1 MLDFVFELL
10 QMLELTGSKTTII
23 LMLELTGPKTII
35 IVGEISLSQSPKEDA
50 VNAASVVIYID
61 RYIPPPLFFVHGVH
75 FIEMSK
81 STNRKLQ
88 TKLGSQM

>member
-1 MLDFVFELL
+1 MLDFVFEQL

-23 LMLELTGPKTII
+23 FMLELTGPKTII

-61 RYIPPPLFFVHGVH
+61 RYIPPPFSLSMEY
-75 FIEMSK
+75 ISLK
-81 STNRKLQ
+81 CRSQQ
-88 TKLGSQM
+88 TENCKPS